1 MAKSAAAVKPSSRR
15 RGGYV
20 ALAEGP
26 SATRTFAL
34 VILNFLHRTDEI
46 RRAPYGND
54 LNLAAIGE
62 TVGITASEPSR
73 RDPDF
78 QHKFAD
84 FRAILGIE
92 GQRAVN
98 ALSIAH
104 ATGMPRET
112 VRRRLHELVERG
124 VLLKVKGGYI
134 TRPGFVQTPENLAL
148 AERAMRE
155 AVHFINECFAFGLVD
170 WIEKPRS
177 KAAPGGRRSRA
188 TRER

>member
-1 MAKSAAAVKPSSRR
+1 MGKSSTAVKPARKRR
-15 RGGYV
+15 GYV

-26 SATRTFAL
+26 SATRTFTL

-46 RRAPYGND
+46 RRASYGND

-62 TVGITASEPSR
+62 TVGVTASEPSR
-73 RDPDF
+73 RDPAF
-78 QHKFAD
+78 QQKFAD
-84 FRAILGIE
+84 LRAVMGIE

-112 VRRRLHELVERG
+112 VRRRLHELVKRG
-124 VLLKVKGGYI
+124 VLLKVRGGYV
-134 TRPGFVQTPENLAL
+134 TRPGFVQTSANLAL

-155 AVHFINECFAFGLVD
+155 AVHFINECFNFGLVE
-170 WIEKPRS
+170 WKEKPRL
-177 KAAPGGRRSRA
+177 KATSGLSGRRSRSG
-188 TRER
+188 TG